1 MLNSRAFEIVEE
13 MISRQEE
20 LGIIYTRKGDAHLV
34 DAGVKAK
41 GSFEAG
47 LLLALACMGGL
58 ARVEL
63 DLREYE
69 DLLLPSVYVETSY
82 PAIATLASQKAGWS
96 LKAEKF
102 FSLGSG
108 PARAL
113 AKKPK
118 DVYERLNYQEESDKA
133 VIALEAS
140 KYPPDDLI
148 SRIAKECGVQPENLY
163 IIIARTSSIAGSV
176 QVSARVVETAL
187 YKLYHMNYDV
197 SRISFASGRAPVAPI
212 VGDDNIMMGATND
225 MIIYGGEVFLTTDR
239 SFDIELMPSNNSP
252 AYGKPFLEIF
262 READYDFYKI
272 NPAIFA
278 PAKVTAN
285 FLDVNE
291 VRSSG
296 YVNSQVIKKSLKV
309 E

>member
-1 MLNSRAFEIVEE
+1 MLNNTAAEIVEE
-13 MISRQEE
+13 MISREEE
-20 LGIIYTRKGDAHLV
+20 LGIKYTKKGDAHLV
-34 DAGVKAK
+34 DAGVKAA

-47 LLLALACMGGL
+47 RLFALACMGGL
-58 ARVEL
+58 ARIEL
-63 DLREYE
+63 SLREYD
-69 DLLLPSVYVETSY
+69 DLLLPEIYVETSS

-118 DVYERLNYQEESDKA
+118 DVYERLNYNEESDKA

-140 KYPPDDLI
+140 KYPPDELI
-148 SRIAKECGVQPENLY
+148 KRIAKECSVQPENLY
-163 IIIARTSSIAGSV
+163 IIIARTSSIVGSV

-187 YKLYHMNYDV
+187 YRLYHLDYDV
-197 SRISFASGRAPVAPI
+197 SRITFASGKAPVAPI
-212 VGDDNIMMGATND
+212 VGDDMVMMGATND
-225 MIIYGGEVFLTTDR
+225 MIIYGGEVFLITEK
-239 SFDIELMPSNNSP
+239 SFDIDLVPSSNSP
-252 AYGKPFLEIF
+252 AYGKPFLDIF
-262 READYDFYKI
+262 KEADYDFYKI

-278 PAKVTAN
+278 PAKITAN
-285 FLDVNE
+285 FLDTKE
-291 VRSSG
+291 VKSSG
-296 YVNSQVIKKSLKV
+296 NINTQVIKKSLKV